1 MENNSAKIN
10 NKITITDE
18 NGEKIDLYV
27 LEETKFN
34 GMNYML
40 ATDAEGNEDGEC
52 YILKDVSAADESEA
66 ILKFVEDDAELDYM
80 TKIFVELMEGEDITI
95 E

>member
-1 MENNSAKIN
+1 MET

-18 NGEKIDLYV
+18 NGENIDLYV
-27 LEETKFN
+27 LEETKLN
-34 GMNYML
+34 GMYYIL
-40 ATDAEGNEDGEC
+40 ATDAEDDEDGEC
-52 YILKDVSAADESEA
+52 YILKDVSKAEDTEA
-66 ILKFVEDDAELDYM
+66 IFTFVEDDAELEYM

>member
-1 MENNSAKIN
+1 MENNTEKMS

-18 NGEKIDLYV
+18 NGEKIELYV

-40 ATDAEGNEDGEC
+40 ATDAKDDEDGEC
-52 YILKDVSAADESEA
+52 YILKDISKADESEA
-66 ILKFVEDDAELDYM
+66 ILQFVEDDAELEYM

>member
-1 MENNSAKIN
+1 MET

-18 NGEKIDLYV
+18 NGENIDLYV
-27 LEETKFN
+27 LEETKLN
-34 GMNYML
+34 GMYYIL
-40 ATDAEGNEDGEC
+40 ATDAEDDEDGEC
-52 YILKDVSAADESEA
+52 YILKDVSKAEDTEA
-66 ILKFVEDDAELDYM
+66 IFNFVEDDAELEYM

>member
-1 MENNSAKIN
+1 MET

-18 NGEKIDLYV
+18 NGENIDLYV
-27 LEETKFN
+27 LEETKLN
-34 GMNYML
+34 GMYYRL
-40 ATDAEGNEDGEC
+40 ATDAEDDEDGEC
-52 YILKDVSAADESEA
+52 YILKDVSKAEDTEA
-66 ILKFVEDDAELDYM
+66 IFNFVEDDAELEYM